1 MNELIQKF
9 IEENTCATI
18 CCINE
23 AALPYCFN
31 CYYAYNSKDQLL
43 YYKSS
48 LDTQH
53 SMHILINP
61 QVAGS
66 ILPDKLNKLQVK
78 GIQFQGTVLPAE
90 HHLAVHATTDYY
102 LKNPMAVAVPGQV
115 WTVQINQIKY
125 TDNTLGFGK
134 KLFWDR

>member
-1 MNELIQKF
+1 MNELIQQF
-9 IEENTCATI
+9 IEANTCATI
-18 CCINE
+18 CCIDE

-31 CYYAYNSKDQLL
+31 CYYAYNRKNQLL

-53 SMHILINP
+53 SIHILINR

-78 GIQFQGTVLPAE
+78 GIQFQGTVLAE
-90 HHLAVHATTDYY
+90 EHPLAVHAPADYY
-102 LKNPMAVAVPGQV
+102 LKNPMAIAVPGQV

-134 KLFWDR
+134 KLAWSR